1 MIVVTKF
8 ESGSRPE
15 IREKVSTLEIK
26 DYTTLVNK
34 YRILERSHLE
44 VEFKRERQ
52 NFLKRK
58 REVDAQKKNN
68 FRNGVYLKKIKQMV
82 CY

>member
-44 VEFKRERQ
+44 LELERKRQ
-52 NFLKRK
+52 NFRKRK
-58 REVDAQKKNN
+58 REVDA
-68 FRNGVYLKKIKQMV
+68 
-82 CY
+82 